1 MKNYAELEKII
12 SDLNLEATY
21 DEPMAK
27 HTSFKIGG
35 NADVFLKVG
44 TLATLKEL
52 LNALRAKAIP
62 YFILG
67 NGSNLLVSDNG
78 IRGVVIKLV
87 GDFQKIELVDEDI
100 IECGAGVH
108 LIKLCRFAQQNA
120 LSGLEFAYGIPATVG
135 GAVFMNAGA
144 YDGEM
149 KDVLL
154 STENLTPSGE
164 RITLAASELDLSYR
178 HSRYS
183 ATGEIILSARLKL
196 NRGNA
201 AQIKDKMDGFLAR
214 RREKQPLKY
223 PNAGSVF
230 KRPPGNYAGTL
241 IQTCGLKGKKI
252 GGAEVSTKHAGFI
265 VNTGGATCQDVL
277 RLISHIQATVLEKAD
292 VALESEVR
300 VVGDFS

>member
-1 MKNYAELEKII
+1 MKSYAELEKIV

-35 NADVFLKVG
+35 NADVFLKVR
-44 TLATLKEL
+44 TLAMLKEL

-67 NGSNLLVSDNG
+67 NGSNLLVSDKG

-87 GDFQKIELVDEDI
+87 GDFQKIELIGEDI

-164 RITLAASELDLSYR
+164 QVSLAASELDLSYR

-183 ATGEIILSARLKL
+183 TTGEIILFARLKL
-196 NRGNA
+196 NRGDA

-252 GGAEVSTKHAGFI
+252 GGAEVSTQHGGFI
-265 VNTGGATCQDVL
+265 VNKGGATCQDVL

>member
-1 MKNYAELEKII
+1 MKNYAELAKII

-35 NADVFLKVG
+35 NADVFLKVR
-44 TLATLKEL
+44 TLSTLKDL
-52 LNALRAKAIP
+52 LEALKAQKIP
-62 YFILG
+62 HFILG
-67 NGSNLLVSDNG
+67 NGSNLLVSDSG

-87 GDFQKIELVDEDI
+87 GDFQKIELIGEDI

-154 STENLTPSGE
+154 STENLAPSGKQ
-164 RITLAASELDLSYR
+164 ITLAASELDLSYR

-183 ATGEIILSARLKL
+183 VTGDIILSARLKL

-201 AQIKDKMDGFLAR
+201 AQIKEKMDGFLAR

-265 VNTGGATCQDVL
+265 VNTGGATCRDVL

>member
-1 MKNYAELEKII
+1 MKNYAELEKIV

-35 NADVFLKVG
+35 NADVFLKVR
-44 TLATLKEL
+44 TLATLKAL
-52 LNALRAKAIP
+52 LEALKARKIP
-62 YFILG
+62 HFILG

-87 GDFQKIELVDEDI
+87 GDFQQIELIGEDT

-154 STENLTPSGE
+154 STENLTPSGKQ
-164 RITLAASELDLSYR
+164 ITLAASELDLSYR

-183 ATGEIILSARLKL
+183 VTGEIILSARLKL
-196 NRGNA
+196 KRGDA
-201 AQIKDKMDGFLAR
+201 AQIKEKMDGFLAR

-277 RLISHIQATVLEKAD
+277 RLISHIKATVLEKAD

>member
-196 NRGNA
+196 KRGNA

>member
-1 MKNYAELEKII
+1 MKNYAELEKIA

-35 NADVFLKVG
+35 NADVFLKVR

-67 NGSNLLVSDNG
+67 NGSNLLVSDSG

-87 GDFQKIELVDEDI
+87 GDFQKIELIGEDI

-164 RITLAASELDLSYR
+164 RITLVASELDLSYR

-201 AQIKDKMDGFLAR
+201 AQIKEKMDGFLAR

>member
-1 MKNYAELEKII
+1 MKNYAELEKIV

-35 NADVFLKVG
+35 NADVFLKVR
-44 TLATLKEL
+44 TLATLKDL
-52 LNALRAKAIP
+52 LEALKAQKIP

-67 NGSNLLVSDNG
+67 NGSNLLVSDSG

-87 GDFQKIELVDEDI
+87 GDFQKIELIGEDI

-135 GAVFMNAGA
+135 GSVFMNAGA

-154 STENLTPSGE
+154 STENLTPSGNQ
-164 RITLAASELDLSYR
+164 ITLAASEMDLSYR
-178 HSRYS
+178 RSRYS
-183 ATGEIILSARLKL
+183 VTGEIILSARLKL
-196 NRGNA
+196 KRGIA
-201 AQIKDKMDGFLAR
+201 AQIKDKMDGFLVR

-277 RLISHIQATVLEKAD
+277 RLISHIQATVLDKAD

>member
-1 MKNYAELEKII
+1 MKNYAELEKIV

-35 NADVFLKVG
+35 NADVFLKVR
-44 TLATLKEL
+44 TLATLKDL
-52 LNALRAKAIP
+52 LEPLKAQKIP
-62 YFILG
+62 CFILG

-154 STENLTPSGE
+154 STENLTPNGE
-164 RITLAASELDLSYR
+164 QVSLAASELDLSYR

-183 ATGEIILSARLKL
+183 TTGEIILSARLKL
-196 NRGNA
+196 NRGDA

-252 GGAEVSTKHAGFI
+252 GGAEVSTQHAGFI
-265 VNTGGATCQDVL
+265 VNKGGATCQDVL

>member
-1 MKNYAELEKII
+1 MKNQEKLEKLITE
-12 SDLNLEATY
+12 LKLEALRN
-21 DEPMAK
+21 EPMTK

-35 NADVFLKVG
+35 NADFFVKVRNLSKLKNFLRG
-44 TLATLKEL
+44 LKA
-52 LNALRAKAIP
+52 LNIP
-62 YFILG
+62 YFIIG
-67 NGSNLLVSDNG
+67 NGSNLLVSDKG
-78 IRGVVIKLV
+78 IRGVVIKLL
-87 GDFQKIELVDEDI
+87 GDFQKIKLIDETT

-149 KDVLL
+149 KDVLI
-154 STENLTPSGE
+154 STENLTPADE
-164 RITLAASELDLSYR
+164 QVTLAASELDLSYR

-183 ATGEIILSARLKL
+183 STDDIILSARLKL
-196 NRGNA
+196 QKGDA
-201 AQIKDKMDGFLAR
+201 EQIKEKMDGFLSR
-214 RREKQPLKY
+214 RKEKQPLHY

-252 GGAEVSTKHAGFI
+252 GGAKVSTKHAGFI
-265 VNTGGATCQDVL
+265 VNTGYATCRDVL
-277 RLISHIQATVLEKAD
+277 TLINHIKATVLEQAD
-292 VALESEVR
+292 VALECEVEMI
-300 VVGDFS
+300 GDFT

>member
-1 MKNYAELEKII
+1 MDRYFELNKII
-12 SDLNLEATY
+12 SILDLQASYN
-21 DEPMAK
+21 EPMAK
-27 HTSFKIGG
+27 HTSLRIGG
-35 NADVFLKVG
+35 PADVFLKVK
-44 TLATLKEL
+44 TLSVLKKLLHFLKES
-52 LNALRAKAIP
+52 KIP
-62 YFILG
+62 VFVIG

-78 IRGVVIKLV
+78 IRGVVIKLTD
-87 GDFQKIELVDEDI
+87 DFQKITLIDDNI

-154 STENLTPSGE
+154 STENLTSTGE
-164 RITLAASELDLSYR
+164 QVTLAASELDLSYR

-183 ATGEIILSARLKL
+183 SSDDIILSARFKL
-196 NRGNA
+196 NKGDA
-201 AQIKDKMDGFLAR
+201 AKIKDKMDGFLAR
-214 RREKQPLKY
+214 RKEKQPLKY
-223 PNAGSVF
+223 PNAGSTF

-252 GGAEVSTKHAGFI
+252 GGAQVSTKHSGFI
-265 VNTGGATCQDVL
+265 INTGGATCQDVL
-277 RLISHIQATVLEKAD
+277 NLISHIQATVLEKAD
-292 VALESEVR
+292 VKLESEVR
-300 VVGDFS
+300 VVGDFT

>member
-35 NADVFLKVG
+35 NADVFLKVR
-44 TLATLKEL
+44 TLATLKDL
-52 LNALRAKAIP
+52 LEALKAQKIP

-67 NGSNLLVSDNG
+67 NGSNLLVSDSG

-87 GDFQKIELVDEDI
+87 GDFQKIELVDEDV

-164 RITLAASELDLSYR
+164 RITLAASELDLLYR

-183 ATGEIILSARLKL
+183 VTGEIILSARLKL

-201 AQIKDKMDGFLAR
+201 AQIKEKMDGFLAR

-252 GGAEVSTKHAGFI
+252 GGAEVSAKHAGFI

-277 RLISHIQATVLEKAD
+277 SLISHIQATVLEKAD